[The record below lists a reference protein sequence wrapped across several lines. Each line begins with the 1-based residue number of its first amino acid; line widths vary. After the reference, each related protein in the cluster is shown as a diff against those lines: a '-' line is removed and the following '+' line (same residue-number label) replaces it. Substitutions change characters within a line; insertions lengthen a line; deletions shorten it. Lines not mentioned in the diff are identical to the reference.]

1 MITIA
6 KAGVSL
12 TNYLTP
18 VILVSSGS
26 LTVSL
31 FFGVAL
37 MTASLILSLVFV
49 KLDSANEDKLNR

>member
-18 VILVSSGS
+18 VMLVSSGS
-26 LTVSL
+26 LTASL